1 MLTDYSLI
9 DLQLGVGVSLIC
21 PETEFMP
28 FLEAELRATLKR
40 RMKRSHILFVH
51 EPISEISLDED
62 CVRVSLQPRVFPV
75 IGTGN
80 SSAPPAQR
88 ILPQR
93 KLRVDRVLYSGGR
106 NANSEG
112 LNCEELGIRTSKYGR
127 IEVDHD
133 CRTTSPCSIFAVG
146 DVTGAGLASTAQQQA
161 RQLCEALFLEDSNVQ
176 ESRASDLENEDWSAL
191 DVQVDDDFLSPTEE
205 EVNPERNSL
214 FGGERSSDIPL
225 TL

>member
-1 MLTDYSLI
+1 M

-21 PETEFMP
+21 PESDFMP
-28 FLEAELRATLKR
+28 FLEADLRATLKR

-51 EPISEISLDED
+51 EPISEISLEED

-75 IGTGN
+75 TGSAN

-112 LNCEELGIRTSKYGR
+112 LNCMELGIRTGKYGR
-127 IEVDHD
+127 IEVDRD
-133 CRTTSPCSIFAVG
+133 CRTTSACSIFAVG

-161 RQLCEALFLEDSNVQ
+161 RQLCEALFLGDSNAQ
-176 ESRASDLENEDWSAL
+176 ESRDSDLENEEDWSAL
-191 DVQVDDDFLSPTEE
+191 DVQVDDDFFSPA
-205 EVNPERNSL
+205 EVPESDSL

>member
-1 MLTDYSLI
+1 
-9 DLQLGVGVSLIC
+9 VSLIC
-21 PETEFMP
+21 PESEFMP
-28 FLEAELRATLKR
+28 FLEADLRATLKR

-51 EPISEISLDED
+51 EPISNISLEED

-75 IGTGN
+75 TGTGN
-80 SSAPPAQR
+80 DTSPPVQR

-106 NANSEG
+106 NANSES
-112 LNCEELGIRTSKYGR
+112 LNCEALGIRTGKYGR
-127 IEVDHD
+127 IEVDRD

-161 RQLCEALFLEDSNVQ
+161 RKLCETLFLEGGDAQ
-176 ESRASDLENEDWSAL
+176 EERDEDIANDEWSDL
-191 DVQVDDDFLSPTEE
+191 DVQVDDDFLSPTDT
-205 EVNPERNSL
+205 VVVPESNSL